1 MSGAFEAK
9 KVRKNYRAILGGIL
23 MTLGVAVLVA
33 TLWIIRTAI
42 SSDPVMLRCSDAA
55 VARAEEAMNAV
66 CAGDYEAVS
75 ATLYGR
81 PSLGTRPENSSPATD
96 LIWDTF
102 RKNITYSFDGDF
114 YATQTGVAIDVQVK
128 RLDVSATLEG
138 LGDQV
143 ESLLAQKIADAKDS
157 AELYDR
163 DNNFREEILEEI
175 LQEATMYCLMEN
187 ETFQEQ
193 TIRLQLVL
201 DQGQWWVLPD
211 AEFVSMFAV

>member
-1 MSGAFEAK
+1 MSGAFETK
-9 KVRKNYRAILGGIL
+9 KARKNRRVFFAGIM
-23 MTLGVAVLVA
+23 MTLGVVVLVVS
-33 TLWIIRTAI
+33 LWIITAAI
-42 SSDPVMLRCSDAA
+42 SSDPVMLRCPDTA
-55 VARAEEAMNAV
+55 VARAEEAMNAI

-81 PSLGTRPENSSPATD
+81 PSLGTRPENSSPAAD

-102 RKNITYSFDGDF
+102 RKSITYSFAGDC

-128 RLDVSATLEG
+128 HLDVSATLEG
-138 LGDQV
+138 LGNRV
-143 ESLLAQKIADAKDS
+143 ESLLAKKIADAEDS
-157 AELYDR
+157 AELYDE
-163 DNNFREEILEEI
+163 DNNFRKEIIEEV
-175 LQEATMYCLMEN
+175 LQEATLRSLMGN

-193 TIRLQLVL
+193 TVQLQLVF